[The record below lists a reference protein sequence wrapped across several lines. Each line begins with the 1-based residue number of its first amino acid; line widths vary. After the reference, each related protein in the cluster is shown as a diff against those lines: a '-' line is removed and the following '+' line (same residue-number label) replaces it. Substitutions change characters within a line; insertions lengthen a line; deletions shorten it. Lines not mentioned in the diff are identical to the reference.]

1 MRIDYDYSVGDCV
14 KDIEDFML
22 KVDKTLR
29 IYGVIVLFVTTV
41 VTVGLN
47 LWVLMDVHIVVVM
60 NMIWYSLI
68 GEHDVYHVLHQRWWW
83 TNSW

>member
-47 LWVLMDVHIVVVM
+47 L
-60 NMIWYSLI
+60 
-68 GEHDVYHVLHQRWWW
+68 
-83 TNSW
+83 